1 MVYRKLSISKRDWSE
16 SSADVD
22 VGAAV
27 EPFRLVVLQ
36 LVALSQRQLVERR
49 RNQVERRLQEDP
61 SISVVEVG
69 EGFPILKEY
78 VLLRLRSWHHSKGWV
93 YHFY

>member
-1 MVYRKLSISKRDWSE
+1 MVYRKLSISKRDWPD

-27 EPFRLVVLQ
+27 EPFQLVVLQ

-49 RNQVERRLQEDP
+49 RNQVERRRLEDP
-61 SISVVEVG
+61 SISVVEVD
-69 EGFPILKEY
+69 EGFPIPKEY
-78 VLLRLRSWHHSKGWV
+78 VLLRHRS
-93 YHFY
+93 